1 MVGCWTHTLLYL
13 GLRSINLEITLLH
26 FRQIMQALHY
36 SSRSACG
43 VHWNG
48 ILLSATYMDIGC
60 QCKRKPPFKIQER
73 KTSSNQLFYMSER
86 EVRPE
91 VPLDH
96 LIQQQCGSHP
106 AARIHESWWGIG
118 EPNPTLQLCLRN
130 TETQQFT
137 QFSQGQSSAVPDVS
151 LPKSPYRLLW
161 KLPRRQNFWNV
172 FDTEIFSS
180 TSEWGSSQRNCEALL
195 DVGK

>member
-1 MVGCWTHTLLYL
+1 MRGSTTGQLKHHSVGGMVGCWTHTLLYL

-96 LIQQQCGSHP
+96 LIQQQCGSTPCSQNSWILMRHWRTQSNF
-106 AARIHESWWGIG
+106 AAVFEKHGNATIHSILSRPVISSSWYIFAQIAMQTTPSSIG
-118 EPNPTLQLCLRN
+118 
-130 TETQQFT
+130 F
-137 QFSQGQSSAVPDVS
+137 F
-151 LPKSPYRLLW
+151 
-161 KLPRRQNFWNV
+161 
-172 FDTEIFSS
+172 
-180 TSEWGSSQRNCEALL
+180 
-195 DVGK
+195 